1 MAIFNM
7 ATNLPMDNKLNSVK
21 ITNDIEQLT
30 SVFPYDQIRYF
41 FMNDLFQKS

>member
-21 ITNDIEQLT
+21 IMNDIEQLT
-30 SVFPYDQIRYF
+30 SVFPYDQIRF
-41 FMNDLFQKS
+41 IML

>member
-21 ITNDIEQLT
+21 IMNDIEQLT
-30 SVFPYDQIRYF
+30 SVLPYDQIRF
-41 FMNDLFQKS
+41 IML